1 MMPVTTL
8 TVCDVI
14 FVLGVLHIKTPDMF
28 QVVSVI
34 LESNFSS
41 ICFLVAKMAAWAVQT
56 TKNFMLD
63 VMLDAS

>member
-1 MMPVTTL
+1 
-8 TVCDVI
+8 
-14 FVLGVLHIKTPDMF
+14 MF

-63 VMLDAS
+63 AS